1 MSDEPLPKSHL
12 ITQLT
17 QSPEYKTLAAE
28 AHARGITDVSFS
40 KSPDRA
46 TIARLRRWAAETIL
60 PTDAFAHKSPYSS
73 SVDVE
78 GAQSLKAAGLRLLVR
93 LHEGFPFAVEDG
105 DEEEEALTITCL
117 ASFTDGR
124 DAWVTHGAY
133 EDARVLLLQS
143 IKTSSRTYQTLMTRI
158 LQHHVKRLFARSKT
172 PLLTA
177 QGRKAINPLPA
188 AFETIDVDAG
198 NKPWKYRS
206 PHIVTVFRWVLEQ
219 IDAPLVES
227 NWPLI
232 IPPIL
237 TLLDDA
243 SVESKIRGCESLL
256 SLLKKTHASLLER
269 TGLGE
274 VFHNALL
281 PLLLYLPT
289 LTPEEESLPLLEVV
303 YTSLI
308 ELARARH
315 PADGQRHLRLK
326 MLDQVFRYG
335 ILQGYSHAG
344 EHVKIAELLIQ
355 KTTSMVHEMGIHFVK
370 HLNGP
375 VSQGRHPRKLIHLL
389 A

>member
-1 MSDEPLPKSHL
+1 M
-12 ITQLT
+12 
-17 QSPEYKTLAAE
+17 
-28 AHARGITDVSFS
+28 
-40 KSPDRA
+40 
-46 TIARLRRWAAETIL
+46 
-60 PTDAFAHKSPYSS
+60 
-73 SVDVE
+73 
-78 GAQSLKAAGLRLLVR
+78 R
-93 LHEGFPFAVEDG
+93 LHEGFPFVAEDG

-117 ASFTDGR
+117 ASFTDER
-124 DAWVTHGAY
+124 DAWVTRGAY
-133 EDARVLLLQS
+133 EDARVLLSQS
-143 IKTSSRTYQTLMTRI
+143 IKNSSRLYQTLMTRI
-158 LQHHVKRLFARSKT
+158 LQHHVKPLFAKSKT

-177 QGRKAINPLPA
+177 QGRKAINPLPV
-188 AFETIDVDAG
+188 AFETIDVDAV

-206 PHIVTVFRWVLEQ
+206 SHIVTVFKWVLEQ

-243 SVESKIRGCESLL
+243 SVECKIRGCESLL
-256 SLLKKTHASLLER
+256 SLLKKTHSSLLER

-274 VFHNALL
+274 VFRNALL

-289 LTPEEESLPLLEVV
+289 LTPEEESLSLLEVV
-303 YTSLI
+303 YTTLI

-326 MLDQVFRYG
+326 TLDQVFRYG

-344 EHVKIAELLIQ
+344 EHVKIAELLVQ

-370 HLNGP
+370 HLT
-375 VSQGRHPRKLIHLL
+375 VSSRHPALKHMGLCTVVRSFYID
-389 A
+389 

>member
-1 MSDEPLPKSHL
+1 M
-12 ITQLT
+12 
-17 QSPEYKTLAAE
+17 
-28 AHARGITDVSFS
+28 
-40 KSPDRA
+40 
-46 TIARLRRWAAETIL
+46 
-60 PTDAFAHKSPYSS
+60 
-73 SVDVE
+73 
-78 GAQSLKAAGLRLLVR
+78 R

-370 HLNGP
+370 HLN
-375 VSQGRHPRKLIHLL
+375 VSPKHPIVKLTGLWHNCPIPFC
-389 A
+389 